1 MAEKDDDKPRPRT
14 PPTLICARADPGIPF
29 ELPEAFYDGDAGVDL
44 FVPEYVMI
52 HRGCRALVRTNLI
65 LQFQP
70 GTIGLVVGRGS
81 AFHQH
86 GIQVVPGIIDP
97 GFRGEVKI
105 LVYAAGPKAAVIRPG
120 DRIAQLVLLPYV
132 PIQRIAQA
140 KSIDVLAVEE
150 SQRGDR
156 AWGSSDKLVQGR
168 MQDDSQ

>member
-1 MAEKDDDKPRPRT
+1 MAEKDDDKPKPRT

-52 HRGCRALVRTNLI
+52 HRGCRALVRTNLVM
-65 LQFQP
+65 QFAP

-120 DRIAQLVLLPYV
+120 DRIAQLVLLPHV
-132 PIQRIAQA
+132 PIVRIAQA
-140 KSIDVLAVEE
+140 KTVEAIAVEE
-150 SQRGDR
+150 GQRGVR
-156 AWGSSDKLVQGR
+156 AWGSTNAMVKDR
-168 MQDDSQ
+168 MQEDS